1 MLPVQPKAKYRIN
14 FCDLKWKED
23 EKKGEFLSLVQGKMF
38 VKSKPLDFYLKIIFR
53 NQIEWKKT
61 ESTLS
66 NFSVKLF

>member
-1 MLPVQPKAKYRIN
+1 
-14 FCDLKWKED
+14 
-23 EKKGEFLSLVQGKMF
+23 MF

-66 NFSVKLF
+66 NFSVEKLGENQDDTDIIDPNVPPPVREIS